1 MFPRIAC
8 LVIGYLF
15 GIVQTAYIYGK
26 MNGIDIREHG
36 SGNAGTTN
44 ALRVLGKKAGAIV
57 FAGDF
62 LKCFLSIH
70 LVRIVFKNSAPN
82 ILPLLGIYAATGCI
96 LGHNFP
102 VQLNFRGGKG
112 IACTAGLLAA
122 FDVRIGIIALLTFL
136 AIVIATRYVSLGS
149 MVIVTEFALFII
161 VFGQLGLL
169 EGRVATCYPGFEEK
183 LNGAIVCSTKVA
195 VDGHVITSKGMGTA
209 IDFSLKLIELLVDKE
224 TADKIGAGI
233 IYYV

>member
-8 LVIGYLF
+8 LVIGYVF
-15 GIVQTAYIYGK
+15 GIMQTAYIYGK
-26 MNGIDIREHG
+26 MKGIDIREHG

-62 LKCFLSIH
+62 LKCFVSIY
-70 LVRIVFKNSAPN
+70 LVRFIFKTSAPE
-82 ILPLLGIYAATGCI
+82 ILPLLSIYAATGCI

-122 FDVRIGIIALLTFL
+122 FDIRIGIIALLTFL
-136 AIVIATRYVSLGS
+136 AIVIITRYVSLGS
-149 MVIVTEFALFII
+149 IDIVTEFALFTII
-161 VFGQLGLL
+161 FGQLGLYHM
-169 EGRVATCYPGFEEK
+169 AKAP
-183 LNGAIVCSTKVA
+183 
-195 VDGHVITSKGMGTA
+195 
-209 IDFSLKLIELLVDKE
+209 LIELYVIAAFLAGMAIYRHRANIVRLLNGTENRIFDK
-224 TADKIGAGI
+224 K
-233 IYYV
+233 

>member
-1 MFPRIAC
+1 MIPRIAS
-8 LVIGYLF
+8 LLIGYLF
-15 GIVQTAYIYGK
+15 GIFQTAYFYGK

-62 LKCFLSIH
+62 LKCFLVIH
-70 LVRIVFKNSAPN
+70 LVKLIFNNMAAD
-82 ILPLLGIYAATGCI
+82 ILPLVGLYAATGCI

-102 VQLNFRGGKG
+102 IQLGFRGGKG

-122 FDVRIGIIALLTFL
+122 FDIRIGVIALVTFL
-136 AIVIATRYVSLGS
+136 AIVIITRYVSLGS

-161 VFGQLGLL
+161 IFGQLGLYHMAQAPL
-169 EGRVATCYPGFEEK
+169 IEMYVLAAFLAGMAIYRHRANIVRL
-183 LNGAIVCSTKVA
+183 LNGTENRIFEK
-195 VDGHVITSKGMGTA
+195 K
-209 IDFSLKLIELLVDKE
+209 
-224 TADKIGAGI
+224 
-233 IYYV
+233 

>member
-1 MFPRIAC
+1 MIPRIAS

-15 GIVQTAYIYGK
+15 GIIQTAYIYGK

-62 LKCFLSIH
+62 LKCFIVIH
-70 LVRIVFKNSAPN
+70 LVKFIFKNSAAD
-82 ILPLLGIYAATGCI
+82 ILPLIGLYGAAGCI

-122 FDVRIGIIALLTFL
+122 FDVRIGVIALLTFL

-161 VFGQLGLL
+161 VFGQLGLYRMAQAPL
-169 EGRVATCYPGFEEK
+169 IEMYVLAAFLAGMAIYRHRANIVRL
-183 LNGAIVCSTKVA
+183 LNGTENRIFEK
-195 VDGHVITSKGMGTA
+195 K
-209 IDFSLKLIELLVDKE
+209 
-224 TADKIGAGI
+224 
-233 IYYV
+233 

>member
-1 MFPRIAC
+1 MLPRIAS

-15 GIVQTAYIYGK
+15 GIIQTAYIYGK

-62 LKCFLSIH
+62 LKCFVVIF
-70 LVRIVFKNSAPN
+70 LVKLIFKNMAAH
-82 ILPLLGIYAATGCI
+82 ILPLIGLYAATGCI

-102 VQLNFRGGKG
+102 VQLGFRGGKG

-122 FDVRIGIIALLTFL
+122 FDIRIGIIALITFL
-136 AIVIATRYVSLGS
+136 VIVIATRYVSLGS
-149 MVIVTEFALFII
+149 IIIVTEFALFTVI
-161 VFGQLGLL
+161 FGQMGLYHMAQAPL
-169 EGRVATCYPGFEEK
+169 VEMYVLAVFLAVMAIYRHRANIVRLLSGTENRIFEK
-183 LNGAIVCSTKVA
+183 K
-195 VDGHVITSKGMGTA
+195 
-209 IDFSLKLIELLVDKE
+209 
-224 TADKIGAGI
+224 
-233 IYYV
+233 

>member
-1 MFPRIAC
+1 MIPRIAS

-15 GIVQTAYIYGK
+15 GIIQTAYIYGK

-62 LKCFLSIH
+62 FKCFIVIH
-70 LVRIVFKNSAPN
+70 LVKVIFKNSAAD
-82 ILPLLGIYAATGCI
+82 ILPLIGLYGATGCI

-122 FDVRIGIIALLTFL
+122 FDVRIGVIALLTFL
-136 AIVIATRYVSLGS
+136 AIVIVTRYVSLGS

-161 VFGQLGLL
+161 VFGQLGLYHMAQAPL
-169 EGRVATCYPGFEEK
+169 IEMYVLAAFLAGMAIYRHRANIVRL
-183 LNGAIVCSTKVA
+183 LNGTENRIFEK
-195 VDGHVITSKGMGTA
+195 K
-209 IDFSLKLIELLVDKE
+209 
-224 TADKIGAGI
+224 
-233 IYYV
+233 

>member
-1 MFPRIAC
+1 MFPRIAS

-15 GIVQTAYIYGK
+15 GIIQTAYIYGK

-62 LKCFLSIH
+62 LKCFISIH
-70 LVRIVFKNSAPN
+70 LVQLIFKNSAAD
-82 ILPLLGIYAATGCI
+82 ILPLVGLYAATGCI

-136 AIVIATRYVSLGS
+136 AIVIVTRYVSLGS

-161 VFGQLGLL
+161 IFGQLGLYGMAQSAL
-169 EGRVATCYPGFEEK
+169 VELYVLAAFLAGMAIYRHRANIVRL
-183 LNGAIVCSTKVA
+183 LNGT
-195 VDGHVITSKGMGTA
+195 
-209 IDFSLKLIELLVDKE
+209 EN
-224 TADKIGAGI
+224 KIFAKK
-233 IYYV
+233 

>member
-1 MFPRIAC
+1 MIPRIAS

-15 GIVQTAYIYGK
+15 GIIQTAYIYGK

-62 LKCFLSIH
+62 FKCFIVIH
-70 LVRIVFKNSAPN
+70 LVKFIFKNSAAD
-82 ILPLLGIYAATGCI
+82 ILPLIGLYGATGCI

-122 FDVRIGIIALLTFL
+122 FDVRIGVIALLTFL
-136 AIVIATRYVSLGS
+136 AIVIVTRYVSLGS

-161 VFGQLGLL
+161 VFGQLGLYHMAQAPL
-169 EGRVATCYPGFEEK
+169 IEMYVLAAFLAGMAIYRHRANIVRL
-183 LNGAIVCSTKVA
+183 LNGTENRIFEK
-195 VDGHVITSKGMGTA
+195 K
-209 IDFSLKLIELLVDKE
+209 
-224 TADKIGAGI
+224 
-233 IYYV
+233 

>member
-1 MFPRIAC
+1 MLPRIAS
-8 LVIGYLF
+8 LIIGYLF
-15 GIVQTAYIYGK
+15 GIIQTAYIYGK

-62 LKCFLSIH
+62 LKCFIAIH
-70 LVRIVFKNSAPN
+70 LVQLIFKSSAGD
-82 ILPLLGIYAATGCI
+82 ILPLIGLYGAAGCI

-122 FDVRIGIIALLTFL
+122 FDVRIGVIALITFL
-136 AIVIATRYVSLGS
+136 AIVIVTRYVSLGS

-161 VFGQLGLL
+161 IFGQLGLYHMAQASL
-169 EGRVATCYPGFEEK
+169 IEMYVLAAFLAGMAIYRHRANIVRL
-183 LNGAIVCSTKVA
+183 LNGTENRIFEK
-195 VDGHVITSKGMGTA
+195 K
-209 IDFSLKLIELLVDKE
+209 
-224 TADKIGAGI
+224 
-233 IYYV
+233 

>member
-1 MFPRIAC
+1 MIPRIAS

-62 LKCFLSIH
+62 LKCFLAIH
-70 LVRIVFKNSAPN
+70 LVQIIFKNSAAD
-82 ILPLLGIYAATGCI
+82 ILPLIGLYGATGCI

-122 FDVRIGIIALLTFL
+122 FDVRIGVIALLTFL

-161 VFGQLGLL
+161 VFGQLGLYHMAQAPL
-169 EGRVATCYPGFEEK
+169 IEMYVLAAFLAGMAIYRHRANIVRL
-183 LNGAIVCSTKVA
+183 LNGMENRIFEK
-195 VDGHVITSKGMGTA
+195 K
-209 IDFSLKLIELLVDKE
+209 
-224 TADKIGAGI
+224 
-233 IYYV
+233 

>member
-1 MFPRIAC
+1 MLPRIAS
-8 LVIGYLF
+8 LLIGYLF
-15 GIVQTAYIYGK
+15 GIFQTAYFYGK

-62 LKCFLSIH
+62 LKCFLVVH
-70 LVRIVFKNSAPN
+70 LVKLIFNNMAAD
-82 ILPLLGIYAATGCI
+82 ILPLVGLYAATGCI

-102 VQLNFRGGKG
+102 IQLGFRGGKG

-122 FDVRIGIIALLTFL
+122 FDIRIGVIALVTFL
-136 AIVIATRYVSLGS
+136 AIVIITRYVSLGS

-161 VFGQLGLL
+161 IFGQFGLYHMAQAPL
-169 EGRVATCYPGFEEK
+169 IEMYVLAAFLAGMAIYRHRANIVRL
-183 LNGAIVCSTKVA
+183 LNGTENRIFEK
-195 VDGHVITSKGMGTA
+195 K
-209 IDFSLKLIELLVDKE
+209 
-224 TADKIGAGI
+224 
-233 IYYV
+233 

>member
-1 MFPRIAC
+1 MIPRIAS

-15 GIVQTAYIYGK
+15 GIIQTAYIYGK

-62 LKCFLSIH
+62 LKCFLAIH
-70 LVRIVFKNSAPN
+70 LVQIIFKNSAAD
-82 ILPLLGIYAATGCI
+82 ILPLIGLYGATGCI

-122 FDVRIGIIALLTFL
+122 FDVRIGVIALLTFL

-161 VFGQLGLL
+161 VFGQLGIYHM
-169 EGRVATCYPGFEEK
+169 AQAP
-183 LNGAIVCSTKVA
+183 
-195 VDGHVITSKGMGTA
+195 
-209 IDFSLKLIELLVDKE
+209 LIELYVL
-224 TADKIGAGI
+224 AAFLAGMA
-233 IYYV
+233 IYRHRANIVRLLNGTENRIFEKK

>member
-1 MFPRIAC
+1 MIPRIAS
-8 LVIGYLF
+8 LLIGYLF
-15 GIVQTAYIYGK
+15 GIFQTAYFYGK

-62 LKCFLSIH
+62 LKCFLVIH
-70 LVRIVFKNSAPN
+70 LVKLIFNNMAAD
-82 ILPLLGIYAATGCI
+82 ILPLVGLYAATGCI

-102 VQLNFRGGKG
+102 IQLGFRGGKG

-122 FDVRIGIIALLTFL
+122 FDIRIGVIALVTFL
-136 AIVIATRYVSLGS
+136 AIVILTRYVSLGS

-161 VFGQLGLL
+161 IFGQLGLYHMAQAPL
-169 EGRVATCYPGFEEK
+169 IEMYVLAAFLAGMAIYRHRANIVRL
-183 LNGAIVCSTKVA
+183 LNGTENRIFEK
-195 VDGHVITSKGMGTA
+195 K
-209 IDFSLKLIELLVDKE
+209 
-224 TADKIGAGI
+224 
-233 IYYV
+233 